1 MNKSSLWRLEKLNGE
16 KLGTKDHT
24 VKAEIEIF
32 LMLGIFFYSFKV
44 NFFRALLALSEA
56 LFAIV
61 FYSLPKASR
70 HGNLFQ
76 ISSSSA
82 HLDIIPVT
90 RVNKDHFHS
99 VIHFALDT
107 GQFEKAYRGPSDA
120 RMHCS
125 SSVLFSLSQ
134 TVLT

>member
-44 NFFRALLALSEA
+44 NLFRALLALSEA

-70 HGNLFQ
+70 HGNIFQ
-76 ISSSSA
+76 
-82 HLDIIPVT
+82 
-90 RVNKDHFHS
+90 

-107 GQFEKAYRGPSDA
+107 GQFEKAYRGPSYA

-125 SSVLFSLSQ
+125 SSVLYSLSQ